1 MSRSIICIATWL
13 LIWRSKQM
21 MDHLKIAIIGA
32 GSSYTPEIIEEIHR
46 RRERFPATQITF
58 MDIDTER
65 LEIMLGFCRR
75 FADHLGCDIQLD
87 ATTSRREAIR
97 DARFVLTQIRVG
109 GNAQRILDE
118 KIPLKY
124 GVIGQETTGPGG
136 MFKALRTIPPMLE
149 IARDIEEISSNAWI
163 INYANPTGMIAEAV
177 IKHSD
182 VTITGL
188 CAGGNF
194 PRDHAVESLGVAPQ
208 DVFYNY
214 FGLNH
219 LNFGYN
225 LRVKGIPLTDAE
237 YEKVV
242 SGSSWGSLD
251 PELLRLLKLVPSPY
265 LQYFFHRQKNVQD
278 AHSKTLSRGE
288 QVQLVEKE
296 VFDAYADPN
305 QVTKPE
311 ALNKR
316 GGGGYSDIALD
327 VMEAAYNNDDKF
339 IVINTANQGAV
350 PNLPDD
356 AVLEVPCMVNA
367 SGIFPLR
374 QPDIPQTVWGL
385 VAAVKNYEQLVV
397 EAAVTGDR
405 DTALL
410 ALLAHPLVGDYEKA
424 KALLAEML
432 EANRQF
438 LPQFYP

>member
-1 MSRSIICIATWL
+1 
-13 LIWRSKQM
+13 
-21 MDHLKIAIIGA
+21 MDPLNIAIIGA

-46 RRERFPATQITF
+46 RRERFPVNQITF
-58 MDIDTER
+58 MDINPKR
-65 LEIMLGFCRR
+65 LEIMLGFCKR
-75 FADHLGCDIQLD
+75 FAAHLGCEIEIK
-87 ATTSRREAIR
+87 ATDNRKEAIS
-97 DARFVLTQIRVG
+97 DAQFILTQIRVG

-118 KIPLKY
+118 KIPLKH

-149 IARDIEEISSNAWI
+149 IAQDIEKISPNAWI

-177 IKHSD
+177 TKYSSVKIA
-182 VTITGL
+182 GL

-194 PRDHAVESLGVAPQ
+194 PRDHAIAALGVAPQ

-225 LRVKGIPLTDAE
+225 LRVKGLPLSDTE
-237 YEKVV
+237 YDKVLEHAT
-242 SGSSWGSLD
+242 WGSVQ
-251 PELLRLLKLVPSPY
+251 PELIHMLQLVPSPY
-265 LQYFFHRQKNVQD
+265 LQYYFHRESAVRKAQEKPL
-278 AHSKTLSRGE
+278 TRGE
-288 QVQLVEKE
+288 QVQLIEKE
-296 VFDAYADPN
+296 VFDAYADPS
-305 QVTKPE
+305 QVSKPE

-316 GGGGYSDIALD
+316 GGGGYSNIALD
-327 VMEAAYNNDDKF
+327 VMEAAFNNDDKC

-350 PNLPDD
+350 AYLPDD
-356 AVLEVPCMVNA
+356 AVIEVPCMVNA

-374 QPDIPQTVWGL
+374 QPDVPQAVWGL
-385 VAAVKNYEQLVV
+385 IAAVKNYEQLAV

-410 ALLAHPLVGDYEKA
+410 ALLAHPLVGDYAKA
-424 KALLAEML
+424 KAILADMM
-432 EANRQF
+432 EANRQY

>member
-1 MSRSIICIATWL
+1 MR
-13 LIWRSKQM
+13 Q
-21 MDHLKIAIIGA
+21 LKIAIIGA

-46 RRERFPATQITF
+46 RRNRFPATRITF
-58 MDIDTER
+58 MDINPER
-65 LEIMLGFCRR
+65 LEIMLAFCRR
-75 FADHLGCDIQLD
+75 FADHLGCEIQIE
-87 ATTSRREAIR
+87 ATSDRREAIK
-97 DARFVLTQIRVG
+97 DARFILSQIRVG

-149 IARDIEEISSNAWI
+149 IARDVEEINPNAWI

-177 IKHSD
+177 IKNSA
-182 VTITGL
+182 VTIAGL

-194 PRDHAVESLGVAPQ
+194 PRDHAVEALGVAPE

-225 LRVKGIPLTDAE
+225 LRVKGTPLTDEE
-237 YEKVV
+237 YERVISV
-242 SGSSWGSLD
+242 SSSSPLD
-251 PELLRLLKLVPSPY
+251 SELLHLLKLVPSPY
-265 LQYFFHRQKNVQD
+265 MNYFFHRERSLREAQ
-278 AHSKTLSRGE
+278 SKPLSRGE
-288 QVQLVEKE
+288 QVQLLEKE
-296 VFDAYADPN
+296 VFEAYADPN

-316 GGGGYSDIALD
+316 GGGGYSDIALT
-327 VMEAAYNNDDKF
+327 VMEAAYNNDEKF

-350 PNLPDD
+350 PYLPDD
-356 AVLEVPCMVNA
+356 AVIEVPCMVNA

-374 QPDIPQTVWGL
+374 QPDIPKTVWGL
-385 VAAVKNYEQLVV
+385 IAAIKNYEQLTV

-432 EANRQF
+432 EANREF